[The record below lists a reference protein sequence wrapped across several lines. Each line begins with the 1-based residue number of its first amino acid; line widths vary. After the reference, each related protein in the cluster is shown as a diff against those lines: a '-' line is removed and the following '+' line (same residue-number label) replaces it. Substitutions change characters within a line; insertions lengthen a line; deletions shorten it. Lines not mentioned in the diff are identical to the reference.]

1 MIRLTQLIGQPVVAL
16 GSAEKIGSVS
26 GAVVR
31 NGRVVAVTSGDH
43 VIPAESIPSFDGDA
57 LTFDHQVVD
66 DDLSRSASRIV
77 GHPVLTTAG
86 DGLGPL
92 VDLELD
98 GAGVVQAVELPSG
111 TLPGTRLRTI
121 GSYAAI
127 VTEDDPGPL
136 PPPSPAR

>member
-1 MIRLTQLIGQPVVAL
+1 MIRLSQLIGQPVVAL
-16 GSAEKIGSVS
+16 GSAERVGTVG

-31 NGRVVAVTSGDH
+31 NGRVVAVTAGDS
-43 VIPAESIPSFDGDA
+43 VIPAESIPTFEGDA
-57 LTFDHQVVD
+57 VTFDRQVVD
-66 DDLSRSASRIV
+66 DDLSRSASRIL

-98 GAGVVQAVELPSG
+98 GAGVVQAVQLEDR

-127 VTEDDPGPL
+127 VTEDDPEPL
-136 PPPSPAR
+136 PPPAPPR

>member
-1 MIRLTQLIGQPVVAL
+1 MIRLSQLIGQPVVAL
-16 GSAEKIGSVS
+16 GSAERVGAVD

-31 NGRVVAVTSGDH
+31 NGRVVAVTSGEH
-43 VIPAESIPSFDGDA
+43 VIPAESIPTFDGDA
-57 LTFDHQVVD
+57 ITFDRQVVD
-66 DDLSRSASRIV
+66 DDLSRSASRIL

-98 GAGVVQAVELPSG
+98 GAGVVQAVQLEDR

-127 VTEDDPGPL
+127 VTEDEPEPL
-136 PPPSPAR
+136 PPPPPGS